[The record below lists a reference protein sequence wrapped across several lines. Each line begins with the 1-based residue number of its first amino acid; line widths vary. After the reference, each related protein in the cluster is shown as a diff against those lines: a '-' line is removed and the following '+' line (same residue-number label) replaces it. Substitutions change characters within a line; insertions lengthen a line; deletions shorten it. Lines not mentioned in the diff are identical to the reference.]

1 MRKAGVLA
9 AATTFIG
16 VIALSIGSA
25 GLAAASGNGTP
36 GVGASNPPGNNGTI
50 KLETSDLVPVGSA
63 DANHPHVTCT
73 FSLNF
78 FGFDLGT
85 QSATVNFKGQP
96 PSGKF
101 VAVSPLVGP
110 NTFTFTGHGAGN
122 TLDTSQGYS
131 LDVTG
136 LYDHPR
142 QGYHIKVLVTVS
154 GSQGADSKYKVFWYE
169 PCGSGSGGQV
179 STTTTT
185 TVAPTTTTLPTS
197 TTSTSTTTTTLA
209 PLTGGGGLTGP
220 TTTVGTPPPVV
231 NGNTP
236 LSSAGTPTVGGQ
248 TPQVASGQAPEL
260 GSGSTPEGA
269 ATDLGFF
276 QPNWFGNS
284 QSPWILMI
292 VAGILLAGTG
302 AGIGYRMR
310 RA

>member
-1 MRKAGVLA
+1 MRKSGVLA

-78 FGFDLGT
+78 FGFDSGT
-85 QSATVNFKGQP
+85 QSATVNFTGQP

-101 VAVSPLVGP
+101 VAVAPLVGP
-110 NTFTFTGHGAGN
+110 NAFTFTGHGAGN
-122 TLDTSQGYS
+122 TLDTSQAYS
-131 LDVTG
+131 LDVAG
-136 LYDHPR
+136 LYDHPH

-154 GSQGADSKYKVFWYE
+154 GSQGANTKYKVFWYQ

-179 STTTTT
+179 TTTTS
-185 TVAPTTTTLPTS
+185 TVPPST

-209 PLTGGGGLTGP
+209 PSTNTGGLTGTTTTTTAPPRIVSGGAPLTGGG
-220 TTTVGTPPPVV
+220 TPAI
-231 NGNTP
+231 
-236 LSSAGTPTVGGQ
+236 SGQ
-248 TPQVASGQAPEL
+248 APQVSSGQAPEL
-260 GSGSTPEGA
+260 GSGGAPQGA

-276 QPNWFGNS
+276 QPNWFGTS

-302 AGIGYRMR
+302 AGFGYRMR